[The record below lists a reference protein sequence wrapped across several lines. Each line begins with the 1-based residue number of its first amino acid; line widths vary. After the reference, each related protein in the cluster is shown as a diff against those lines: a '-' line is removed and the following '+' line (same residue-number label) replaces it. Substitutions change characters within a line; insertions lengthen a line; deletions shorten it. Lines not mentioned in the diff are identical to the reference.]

1 MAGVNSRF
9 ARISESEIIKIQEDS
24 VPENTKKATKFGLK
38 VFKGTSEEVTFCKRS
53 FFSLFIVCTCFTH
66 ELRRQIRRQ

>member
-9 ARISESEIIKIQEDS
+9 ASILESEIIKIQEDS
-24 VPENTKKATKFGLK
+24 VPENTKKKKATKFGLLAFLK
-38 VFKGTSEEVTFCKRS
+38 VSEEVTF
-53 FFSLFIVCTCFTH
+53 CTCFTH